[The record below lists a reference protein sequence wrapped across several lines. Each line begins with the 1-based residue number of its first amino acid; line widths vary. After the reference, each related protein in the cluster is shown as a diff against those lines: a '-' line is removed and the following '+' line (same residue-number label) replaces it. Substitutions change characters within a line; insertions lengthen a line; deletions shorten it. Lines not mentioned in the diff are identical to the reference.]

1 MKLPPAPA
9 ATTAHASAWAVGAL
23 LSLSLT
29 VAPPAF
35 AAAELEYSEGG
46 AYQGSKIGQDQQF
59 KAGVGKG
66 AEKAEN
72 SKIQGGG
79 ASTLQGGRRI
89 TITRGVNLDN
99 TIWKG
104 ENLKG
109 VAFQQSVVRS
119 ADFEGSDLR
128 TASFFDADLSN
139 SNFKD
144 ANMVET
150 NLEMADLTGADLTGA
165 DLTNAY
171 MTGAVVN
178 GPKGGLTKIDNTDWT
193 DAQLRKDQRTYLC
206 SIAKGIPSCCTAPA
220 GREHSLFT
228 PACLSRREPQD
239 GRGDAHEL
247 DVQGVRRAL
256 IAVASYEPE
265 PNGRTGGARAGAL
278 PAGAAPDMSH
288 DRPRRDTVL
297 IESIATDKK
306 SEPNLQKNTSAA
318 CGYRAAHIRAFL

>member
-1 MKLPPAPA
+1 MRLPSTLASNTQA
-9 ATTAHASAWAVGAL
+9 AVAAAL
-23 LSLSLT
+23 LGVSLT
-29 VAPPAF
+29 MTPPAF
-35 AAAELEYSEGG
+35 ADLD
-46 AYQGSKIGQDQQF
+46 YQGSKVGQDKQI
-59 KAGVGKG
+59 ASVIGKG
-66 AEKAEN
+66 AERPEN

-79 ASTLQGGRRI
+79 ASTLQAGRRI

-99 TIWKG
+99 TNWEG

-119 ADFEGSDLR
+119 ANFAGANLR

-144 ANMVET
+144 ASMGEC

-206 SIAKGIPSCCTAPA
+206 TIAKGENPMT
-220 GREHSLFT
+220 GVETRMSLM
-228 PACLSRREPQD
+228 CKD
-239 GRGDAHEL
+239 
-247 DVQGVRRAL
+247 
-256 IAVASYEPE
+256 
-265 PNGRTGGARAGAL
+265 
-278 PAGAAPDMSH
+278 
-288 DRPRRDTVL
+288 
-297 IESIATDKK
+297 
-306 SEPNLQKNTSAA
+306 
-318 CGYRAAHIRAFL
+318 